1 MLKNYLKIAIR
12 NIRKH
17 KGYSFINVFGLA
29 VGICCCLLI
38 FLYVKDELTY
48 DRFHTNADRIYRIN
62 SEVDWF
68 GNKDVMGASN
78 LIEAKEYADRIPEIE
93 AFTRY
98 KSTALVIKKG
108 EEYVNQYGALFTDP
122 GTFEIFDY
130 KVLDGALE
138 GSLEGLNSIVI
149 SRSIAEKYFDRVN
162 VVGEELTIKLEGKLE
177 QFIIQAVFE
186 DFPINSSLKPDI
198 YFPLEKSQDY
208 NRFKASPGMA
218 WNSIG
223 NTSIL
228 MLKEGSDPTEVEK
241 KLREVRLELNP
252 EEGLWARDIISLL
265 EPLKSFHLNTA
276 VQGSSGISNASDPT
290 YSYILGGI
298 GLLILILA
306 CINFA
311 NLSVARSIPRA
322 KEIGLRKVLGAQRKQ
337 IALQFLGEAFYV
349 SVIAFVL
356 GLILAELLLPTFGR
370 LTNKTFHAGI
380 WNDTYL
386 IGACLAV
393 VAVSGLLAGSYPAFF
408 VSRFSVLKSLSGR
421 VKMNGRQY
429 LTKGLVLFQFAI
441 AAILVIGT
449 IGMNKQI
456 SFLLKTDLGYDD
468 KDLVS
473 MSIRG
478 SEKQA
483 NIITSELTKDP
494 NITKVS
500 LGGDFSS
507 ATSMGYG
514 EEEFFCVYSAID
526 TSFIDVMGLEL
537 LKGRNI
543 RPTEDYYVRGKDTLD
558 NLIVNQK
565 FLEKIKFDGDP
576 IGLLITSGG
585 EEDPSDA
592 YRIVGVVN
600 DFIYSSAKSG
610 VSPIALQAGSA
621 QKGNFNKI
629 NVKYRAGYAS
639 EIEGKLNEAW
649 KKADPYSPLN
659 FSFVEEQNRA
669 RYFEE
674 ERWRSIITSATII
687 AIIISC
693 LGLFG
698 MAHLSSQ
705 QRQKEIGVR
714 KVLGASVKELVL
726 MLNLSFTKLVA
737 ISAIIAIPAAYYFL
751 DDWLSNFAFRI
762 ELGILVFTIPTFITL
777 FIAVLTVSIQSY
789 RTANMNPIE
798 SLRDE

>member
-1 MLKNYLKIAIR
+1 M
-12 NIRKH
+12 
-17 KGYSFINVFGLA
+17 
-29 VGICCCLLI
+29 LI

-48 DRFHTNADRIYRIN
+48 DRFHTNVDRIYRIN
-62 SEVDWF
+62 SEIDWF
-68 GNKDVMGASN
+68 GNKDLMGASN
-78 LIEAKEYADRIPEIE
+78 LVEAKEYADRIPEVE

-108 EEYVNQYGALFTDP
+108 EEYVNQYGALFTDS
-122 GTFEIFDY
+122 GTFDIFDY
-130 KVLDGALE
+130 EVLDGALD
-138 GSLEGLNSIVI
+138 GALDDLNSIVI

-186 DFPINSSLKPDI
+186 DFPINSSLNPNI
-198 YFPLEKSQDY
+198 YFPLEKSNDFR
-208 NRFKASPGMA
+208 NLKPERA
-218 WNSIG
+218 WNNIG

-228 MLKEGSDPTEVEK
+228 MLRAGSDPLEVEK
-241 KLREVRLELNP
+241 KLREVRLQLNP
-252 EEGLWARDIISLL
+252 EEDSWARGIMSYL
-265 EPLKSFHLNTA
+265 EPLKSFHLNTE
-276 VQGSSGISNASDPT
+276 VQGSSGVSNASDPT

-356 GLILAELLLPTFGR
+356 GLILAELLLPTFGQ
-370 LTNKTFHAGI
+370 LTGKDFSSRI
-380 WNDTYL
+380 WNDAYL
-386 IGACLAV
+386 IGICLGV
-393 VAVSGLLAGSYPAFF
+393 VAFSGLMAGSYPAFF

-421 VKMNGRQY
+421 VKMSGRQY

-449 IGMNKQI
+449 IGMNQQI
-456 SFLLKTDLGYDD
+456 SFLLKTDLGYND

-483 NIITSELTKDP
+483 NIVTSELAKDP
-494 NITKVS
+494 NITKVA

-514 EEEFFCVYSAID
+514 EEEFFCVVSAID
-526 TSFIDVMGLEL
+526 TSFIDVLGLEL
-537 LKGRNI
+537 LQGRNI
-543 RPTEDYYVRGKDTLD
+543 KQTEDAYIRGQDTLT
-558 NLIVNQK
+558 NIVVNQK

-576 IGLLITSGG
+576 IGLYITSGG
-585 EEDPSDA
+585 DEEEDA

-610 VSPIALQAGSA
+610 VSPISFIAGSA
-621 QKGNFNKI
+621 EKGSFNKV
-629 NVKYRAGYAS
+629 NVKHSAGYAS
-639 EIEGKLNEAW
+639 EIEGKLTDAW
-649 KKADPYSPLN
+649 RKVDPYTPLS
-659 FSFVEEQNRA
+659 FSFVEEQNRES
-669 RYFEE
+669 YFDEK
-674 ERWRSIITSATII
+674 RWRSIITSATVI

-714 KVLGASVKELVL
+714 KVLGASVRELVF

-737 ISAIIAIPAAYYFL
+737 ISAIVAIPAAYYFL

-762 ELGILVFTIPTFITL
+762 DLGVLVFLIPTLITL

-789 RTANMNPIE
+789 RTANANPIN

>member
-48 DRFHTNADRIYRIN
+48 DRFHTNVDRIYRIN
-62 SEVDWF
+62 SEIDWF
-68 GNKDVMGASN
+68 GNKDLMGASN
-78 LIEAKEYADRIPEIE
+78 LVEAKEYADRIPEVE

-122 GTFEIFDY
+122 GTFDIFDY
-130 KVLDGALE
+130 EVLDGALD
-138 GSLEGLNSIVI
+138 GALDDLNSIVI

-186 DFPINSSLKPDI
+186 DFPINSSLNPNI
-198 YFPLEKSQDY
+198 YFPLEKSNDFR
-208 NRFKASPGMA
+208 NLKPERA
-218 WNSIG
+218 WNNIG

-228 MLKEGSDPTEVEK
+228 MLRAGSDPLEVEK
-241 KLREVRLELNP
+241 KLREVRLQLNP
-252 EEGLWARDIISLL
+252 EEDSWARGIMSYL
-265 EPLKSFHLNTA
+265 EPLKSFHLNTE
-276 VQGSSGISNASDPT
+276 VQGSSGVSNASDPT

-356 GLILAELLLPTFGR
+356 GLILAELLLPTFGQ
-370 LTNKTFHAGI
+370 LTGKDFSSRI

-386 IGACLAV
+386 IGICLGV
-393 VAVSGLLAGSYPAFF
+393 VAFSGLMAGSYPAFF

-421 VKMNGRQY
+421 VKMSGRQY

-449 IGMNKQI
+449 IGMNQQI
-456 SFLLKTDLGYDD
+456 SFLLKTDLGYND

-483 NIITSELTKDP
+483 NIVSSELAKDP
-494 NITKVS
+494 NITKVA

-514 EEEFFCVYSAID
+514 KEEFFCVVSAID
-526 TSFIDVMGLEL
+526 TSFIDVLGLEL
-537 LKGRNI
+537 LQGRNI
-543 RPTEDYYVRGKDTLD
+543 KQTEDAYIRGQDTLT
-558 NLIVNQK
+558 NIVVNQK

-576 IGLLITSGG
+576 IGLYITSGG
-585 EEDPSDA
+585 DEEEDA
-592 YRIVGVVN
+592 YHIVGVVN

-610 VSPIALQAGSA
+610 VSPIAFEAGSVE
-621 QKGNFNKI
+621 KGNFNRV
-629 NVKYRAGYAS
+629 NVRHSAGYAS
-639 EIEGKLNEAW
+639 EIEGKLTDAW
-649 KKADPYSPLN
+649 RKADPYTPLS

-669 RYFEE
+669 SYFDEK
-674 ERWRSIITSATII
+674 RWRSIITSATVI

-714 KVLGASVKELVL
+714 KVLGASVRELVF

-737 ISAIIAIPAAYYFL
+737 ISAIVAIPAAYYFL

-762 ELGILVFTIPTFITL
+762 DLGVLVFLIPTLITL

-789 RTANMNPIE
+789 RTANANPIN

>member
-48 DRFHTNADRIYRIN
+48 DRFHTNVDRIYRIN
-62 SEVDWF
+62 SEIDWF
-68 GNKDVMGASN
+68 GNKDLMGASN
-78 LIEAKEYADRIPEIE
+78 LVEAKEYADRIPEIE

-122 GTFEIFDY
+122 GTFDIFDY
-130 KVLDGALE
+130 EVLDGALD
-138 GSLEGLNSIVI
+138 GALDDLNSVVI
-149 SRSIAEKYFDRVN
+149 SRSIAEKYFDRVD

-186 DFPINSSLKPDI
+186 DFPINSSLNPSI
-198 YFPLEKSQDY
+198 YFPLEKSND
-208 NRFKASPGMA
+208 FKNMNPARA

-223 NTSIL
+223 NTSII
-228 MLKEGSDPTEVEK
+228 MLSAGSDPLEVEK
-241 KLREVRLELNP
+241 KLREVRLQLNP
-252 EEGLWARDIISLL
+252 EEDSWARGIMSYL
-265 EPLKSFHLNTA
+265 EPLKSFHLNTE
-276 VQGSSGISNASDPT
+276 VQGSSGIVNASDPR

-356 GLILAELLLPTFGR
+356 GLILAELLLPTFGQ
-370 LTNKTFHAGI
+370 LTGKDFSSRI

-386 IGACLAV
+386 IGICLGV
-393 VAVSGLLAGSYPAFF
+393 VAFSGLMAGSYPAFF

-421 VKMNGRQY
+421 VKMSGRQY

-449 IGMNKQI
+449 IGMNQQI
-456 SFLLKTDLGYDD
+456 SFLLKTDLGYND

-483 NIITSELTKDP
+483 NIVTSELAKDP
-494 NITKVS
+494 NITKVA

-514 EEEFFCVYSAID
+514 EEEFFCVVSAID
-526 TSFIDVMGLEL
+526 TSFVDVMGLEL
-537 LKGRNI
+537 LQGRNI
-543 RPTEDYYVRGKDTLD
+543 KQTEDTYVRGNDTLT
-558 NLIVNQK
+558 NIIVNEM
-565 FLEKIKFDGDP
+565 FLEKIKFEGDP
-576 IGLLITSGG
+576 IGLYITSGG
-585 EEDPSDA
+585 DEPKDA
-592 YRIVGVVN
+592 YHIVGVVN

-610 VSPIALQAGSA
+610 VSPIAFEAGSVE
-621 QKGNFNKI
+621 KGNFNRV
-629 NVKYRAGYAS
+629 NVRHNAGYAS
-639 EIEGKLNEAW
+639 EIEGQLSDAW
-649 KKADPYSPLN
+649 RKVDPYTPLS

-669 RYFEE
+669 SYFDEK
-674 ERWRSIITSATII
+674 RWRSIITSATVI

-714 KVLGASVKELVL
+714 KVLGASVRELVF

-737 ISAIIAIPAAYYFL
+737 ISAIVAIPAAYYFL

-762 ELGILVFTIPTFITL
+762 DLGVLVFLVPTLITL

-789 RTANMNPIE
+789 RTANANPIN

>member
-12 NIRKH
+12 NIQKH

-48 DRFHTNADRIYRIN
+48 DRFHTNVDRIYRIN
-62 SEVDWF
+62 SEIDWF
-68 GNKDVMGASN
+68 GNKDLMGASN
-78 LIEAKEYADRIPEIE
+78 LVEAKEYADRIPEIE
-93 AFTRY
+93 VFTRY
-98 KSTALVIKKG
+98 KGTALVIKKG
-108 EEYVNQYGALFTDP
+108 EEYVSQYGALFTDP

-130 KVLDGALE
+130 QVLDGSLDGALDN
-138 GSLEGLNSIVI
+138 LNSIVI
-149 SRSIAEKYFDRVN
+149 SRSIAEKYLGRVN

-177 QFIIQAVFE
+177 QFIVEAVFE
-186 DFPINSSLKPDI
+186 DFPINSSLNPNI
-198 YFPLEKSQDY
+198 YFPIEKSND
-208 NRFKASPGMA
+208 FKNMNPARA

-228 MLKEGSDPTEVEK
+228 MLKEGSDPKEVEK
-241 KLREVRLELNP
+241 KLREVRLQLNP
-252 EEGLWARDIISLL
+252 DEDSWASGIVSYL
-265 EPLKSFHLNTA
+265 EPLKNFHLNTA
-276 VQGSSGISNASDPT
+276 VQGSSGVANASDPT

-337 IALQFLGEAFYV
+337 IMLQFLGEAFYV
-349 SVIAFVL
+349 SLIAFVL
-356 GLILAELLLPTFGR
+356 GLILAEMLLPTFGQ
-370 LTNKTFHAGI
+370 LTNKTFTDGV

-386 IGACLAV
+386 ISACLVV

-408 VSRFSVLKSLSGR
+408 VSRFSVLKSLSGK
-421 VKMNGRQY
+421 VKMSGKQY

-449 IGMNKQI
+449 IGMNQQI

-468 KDLVS
+468 KDMVA
-473 MSIRG
+473 MNIRG

-483 NIITSELTKDP
+483 NIITSELKKDP
-494 NITKVS
+494 NIVNVS

-514 EEEFFCVYSAID
+514 EEEFFCMYSAID
-526 TSFIDVMGLEL
+526 TSFIDVMGLQL
-537 LKGRNI
+537 LQGRNI
-543 RPTEDYYVRGKDTLD
+543 NQNEDFYVRGEDTLS
-558 NLIVNQK
+558 NIIVNQK
-565 FLEKIKFDGDP
+565 FLEKIKYDGDP
-576 IGLLITSGG
+576 IGLYINSGG
-585 EEDPSDA
+585 DEPKDA

-600 DFIYSSAKSG
+600 DFIYTSAKNG

-621 QKGNFNKI
+621 EKGKFNKV
-629 NVKYRAGYAS
+629 NVKYSSGYAS
-639 EIEGKLNEAW
+639 EIENKLSEAW
-649 KKADPYSPLN
+649 KKVEPYSPLS

-669 RYFEE
+669 RYFDEK
-674 ERWRSIITSATII
+674 RWRSIITSATII

-693 LGLFG
+693 MGLFG

-714 KVLGASVKELVL
+714 KVLGASVRELVF

-737 ISAIIAIPAAYYFL
+737 ISAIIAIPAAYFFL

-762 ELGILVFTIPTFITL
+762 DLGLLVFVVPTFITL

-789 RTANMNPIE
+789 RTANANPVD
-798 SLRDE
+798 SLRNE

>member
-12 NIRKH
+12 NIQKH

-48 DRFHTNADRIYRIN
+48 DRFHTNVDRIYRIN
-62 SEVDWF
+62 SEIDWF
-68 GNKDVMGASN
+68 GNKDLMGASN
-78 LIEAKEYADRIPEIE
+78 LVEAKEYADRIPEIE
-93 AFTRY
+93 VFTRY
-98 KSTALVIKKG
+98 KGTALVIKKG
-108 EEYVNQYGALFTDP
+108 EEYVSQYGALFTDP

-130 KVLDGALE
+130 QVLD
-138 GSLEGLNSIVI
+138 GSLEGALDNLNSIVI
-149 SRSIAEKYFDRVN
+149 SRSIAEKYLDRVN
-162 VVGEELTIKLEGKLE
+162 VAGEELTIKLEGKLE
-177 QFIIQAVFE
+177 QFIVEAVFE
-186 DFPINSSLKPDI
+186 DFPINSSLNPNI
-198 YFPLEKSQDY
+198 YFPIEKSND
-208 NRFKASPGMA
+208 FKNMNPARA
-218 WNSIG
+218 WNSVG

-228 MLKEGSDPTEVEK
+228 MLKEGSDPKEVEK
-241 KLREVRLELNP
+241 KLREVRLQLNP
-252 EEGLWARDIISLL
+252 DEDSWASGIVSYL

-276 VQGSSGISNASDPT
+276 VQGSSGVANASDPT

-337 IALQFLGEAFYV
+337 IMLQFLGEAFYV
-349 SVIAFVL
+349 SLIAFVL
-356 GLILAELLLPTFGR
+356 GLILAEMLLPTFGQ
-370 LTNKTFHAGI
+370 LTNKTFIDGV

-386 IGACLAV
+386 ISACLVV

-408 VSRFSVLKSLSGR
+408 VSRFSVLKSLSGK
-421 VKMNGRQY
+421 VKMSGKQY

-449 IGMNKQI
+449 IGMNQQI

-468 KDLVS
+468 KDMVALN
-473 MSIRG
+473 IRG

-483 NIITSELTKDP
+483 NIITSELKKDP
-494 NITKVS
+494 NIVNVS

-514 EEEFFCVYSAID
+514 EEEFFCMYSAID
-526 TSFIDVMGLEL
+526 TSFIDVMGLQL
-537 LKGRNI
+537 LQGRNI
-543 RPTEDYYVRGKDTLD
+543 NQNEDLYVRGEDTLS
-558 NLIVNQK
+558 NIVVNQK
-565 FLEKIKFDGDP
+565 FLEKIKYDGDP
-576 IGLLITSGG
+576 IGLFITSGG
-585 EEDPSDA
+585 DEPKDA

-600 DFIYSSAKSG
+600 DFIYTSAKNG

-621 QKGNFNKI
+621 EKGKFNKV
-629 NVKYRAGYAS
+629 NVKYSSGYAS
-639 EIEGKLNEAW
+639 EIESKLSEAW
-649 KKADPYSPLN
+649 KKVESYSPLS

-674 ERWRSIITSATII
+674 KRWRSIITSATII

-714 KVLGASVKELVL
+714 KVLGASVRELVF

-737 ISAIIAIPAAYYFL
+737 ISAIIAIPAAYFFL

-762 ELGILVFTIPTFITL
+762 DLGVLVFVVPTFITL

-789 RTANMNPIE
+789 RTANANPVD
-798 SLRDE
+798 SLRNE

>member
-1 MLKNYLKIAIR
+1 MLINYLKIAVR
-12 NIRKH
+12 NLVKH
-17 KGYSFINVFGLA
+17 KGYSFINVTGLA
-29 VGICCCLLI
+29 VGIACCLLI
-38 FLYVKDELTY
+38 FMYVKDELTY
-48 DRFHTNADRIYRIN
+48 DRFHTNADRIFRIN
-62 SEVDWF
+62 SEIDWF
-68 GNKDVMGASN
+68 GNKDIMGASN
-78 LIEAKEYADRIPEIE
+78 LVEAQEYADRIPEIE

-122 GTFEIFDY
+122 GTFKIFDY
-130 KVLDGALE
+130 QVLDGALD
-138 GSLEGLNSIVI
+138 GALDNLNSIVI
-149 SRSIAEKYFDRVN
+149 SRSIAEKYFDRVK
-162 VVGEELTIKLEGKLE
+162 VAGEELTIKLEGKLE
-177 QFIIQAVFE
+177 QFVIQAIFE
-186 DFPINSSLKPDI
+186 DFPTNSSLKPDI
-198 YFPLEKSQDY
+198 YFPLEKSNDFR
-208 NRFKASPGMA
+208 NLKPERA
-218 WNSIG
+218 WNNIG

-228 MLKEGSDPTEVEK
+228 LLSAGSDPSEVEK
-241 KLREVRLELNP
+241 KLREVRLQMNP
-252 EEGLWARDIISLL
+252 EEDSWARDIVSYL
-265 EPLKSFHLNTA
+265 EPLKSFHLNTE
-276 VQGSSGISNASDPT
+276 VQGSSGISDASDPT

-349 SVIAFVL
+349 SIIAFVL
-356 GLILAELLLPTFGR
+356 GLILAELLLPTFGQ
-370 LTNKTFHAGI
+370 LTDKSFSAGV

-386 IGACLAV
+386 IVACLIV
-393 VAVSGLLAGSYPAFF
+393 VSVSGLLAGSYPAFF

-449 IGMNKQI
+449 IGMNQQI
-456 SFLLKTDLGYDD
+456 SFLLRTDLGYND
-468 KDLVS
+468 KDLAT
-473 MSIRG
+473 MRIRG
-478 SEKQA
+478 SEKQG
-483 NIITSELTKDP
+483 NIVLSELSKDP
-494 NITKVS
+494 NITKLS
-500 LGGDFSS
+500 LSGDFSS

-514 EEEFFCVYSAID
+514 EEEFFCTYTSID
-526 TSFIDVMGLEL
+526 TGNINIMGLKL
-537 LKGRNI
+537 LQGRNLKH
-543 RPTEDYYVRGKDTLD
+543 TEDIYVRGEDTLS
-558 NLIVNQK
+558 NIIVNEK
-565 FLEKIKFDGDP
+565 FIEKIKFEGDP

-585 EEDPSDA
+585 DESKAA

-600 DFIYSSAKSG
+600 DFIYASAKSG
-610 VSPIALQAGSA
+610 ISPMALEAGSA
-621 QKGNFNKI
+621 EKGDFNGV

-639 EIEGKLNEAW
+639 EIESKLNSAW
-649 KKADPYSPLN
+649 KKVDPYSPLN

-669 RYFEE
+669 SYFEE
-674 ERWRSIITSATII
+674 KRWRSIITSATII

-737 ISAIIAIPAAYYFL
+737 ISAIIAIPVAYYFL

-762 ELGILVFTIPTFITL
+762 DLGVMVFLIPSLITL
-777 FIAVLTVSIQSY
+777 FIALLTISIQSY
-789 RTANMNPIE
+789 RTANTNPVD

>member
-12 NIRKH
+12 NIQKH

-48 DRFHTNADRIYRIN
+48 DRFHTNVDRIYRIN
-62 SEVDWF
+62 SEIDWF
-68 GNKDVMGASN
+68 GNKDLMGASN
-78 LIEAKEYADRIPEIE
+78 LVEAKEYADRIPEIE
-93 AFTRY
+93 VFTRY
-98 KSTALVIKKG
+98 KGTALVIKKG
-108 EEYVNQYGALFTDP
+108 EEYVSQYGALFTDP

-130 KVLDGALE
+130 QVLDGSLDGALDN
-138 GSLEGLNSIVI
+138 LNSIVI
-149 SRSIAEKYFDRVN
+149 SRSIAEKYLDRVN
-162 VVGEELTIKLEGKLE
+162 VAGEELTIKLEGKLE
-177 QFIIQAVFE
+177 QFIVEAVFE
-186 DFPINSSLKPDI
+186 DFPINSSLNPNI
-198 YFPLEKSQDY
+198 YFPLEKSND
-208 NRFKASPGMA
+208 FKNMNPARA

-228 MLKEGSDPTEVEK
+228 MLKEGSDPKEVEK
-241 KLREVRLELNP
+241 KLREVRLQLNP
-252 EEGLWARDIISLL
+252 DEDSWASGIVSYL
-265 EPLKSFHLNTA
+265 EPLKNFHLNTA
-276 VQGSSGISNASDPT
+276 VQGSSGVANASDPT

-322 KEIGLRKVLGAQRKQ
+322 KEIGLRKVLGAHRKQ
-337 IALQFLGEAFYV
+337 IMLQFLGEAFYV
-349 SVIAFVL
+349 SLIAFVL
-356 GLILAELLLPTFGR
+356 GLILAEMLLPTFGQ
-370 LTNKTFHAGI
+370 LTNKTFTDGV

-386 IGACLAV
+386 ISACLVV

-408 VSRFSVLKSLSGR
+408 VSRFSVLKSLSGK
-421 VKMNGRQY
+421 VKMSGKQY

-449 IGMNKQI
+449 IGMNQQI

-468 KDLVS
+468 KDMVA
-473 MSIRG
+473 MNIRG

-483 NIITSELTKDP
+483 NIITSELKKDP
-494 NITKVS
+494 NIVNVS

-514 EEEFFCVYSAID
+514 EEEFFCMYSAID
-526 TSFIDVMGLEL
+526 TSFIDVMGLQL
-537 LKGRNI
+537 LQGRNI
-543 RPTEDYYVRGKDTLD
+543 NQNEDLYVRGEDTLS
-558 NLIVNQK
+558 NIVVNQK
-565 FLEKIKFDGDP
+565 FLEKIKYNGDP
-576 IGLLITSGG
+576 IGLFITSGG
-585 EEDPSDA
+585 DEPKDA

-600 DFIYSSAKSG
+600 DFIYTSAKNG

-621 QKGNFNKI
+621 DKGKFNKV
-629 NVKYRAGYAS
+629 NVKYSSGYAS
-639 EIEGKLNEAW
+639 EIESKLSEAW
-649 KKADPYSPLN
+649 KKVEPYSPLS

-674 ERWRSIITSATII
+674 KRWRSIITSATII

-714 KVLGASVKELVL
+714 KVLGASVRELVF

-737 ISAIIAIPAAYYFL
+737 ISAIIAIPAAYFFL

-762 ELGILVFTIPTFITL
+762 DLGLLVFVVPTFITL

-789 RTANMNPIE
+789 RTANANPVD
-798 SLRDE
+798 SLRNE

>member
-12 NIRKH
+12 NIQKH

-48 DRFHTNADRIYRIN
+48 DRFHTNVDRIYRIN
-62 SEVDWF
+62 SEIDWS
-68 GNKDVMGASN
+68 GQKDLMGASN
-78 LIEAKEYADRIPEIE
+78 LVEAKEYAERIPEVE

-122 GTFEIFDY
+122 GTFDIFDY
-130 KVLDGALE
+130 EVLDGALD
-138 GSLEGLNSIVI
+138 GALDDLNSIVI

-186 DFPINSSLKPDI
+186 DFPINSSLNPNI
-198 YFPLEKSQDY
+198 YFPLEKSNDFR
-208 NRFKASPGMA
+208 NLKPERA
-218 WNSIG
+218 WNNIG

-228 MLKEGSDPTEVEK
+228 MLRAGSDPLEVEK
-241 KLREVRLELNP
+241 KLREVRLQLNP
-252 EEGLWARDIISLL
+252 EEDSWARGIMSYL
-265 EPLKSFHLNTA
+265 EPLKSFHLNTE
-276 VQGSSGISNASDPT
+276 VQGSSGVSNASDPT

-356 GLILAELLLPTFGR
+356 GLILAELLLPTFGQ
-370 LTNKTFHAGI
+370 LTGKDFSSRI
-380 WNDTYL
+380 WNDAYL
-386 IGACLAV
+386 IGICLGV
-393 VAVSGLLAGSYPAFF
+393 VAFSGLMAGSYPAFF

-421 VKMNGRQY
+421 VKMSGRQY

-449 IGMNKQI
+449 IGMNQQI
-456 SFLLKTDLGYDD
+456 SFLLKTDLGYND

-483 NIITSELTKDP
+483 NIVTSELAKDP
-494 NITKVS
+494 NITKVA

-514 EEEFFCVYSAID
+514 KEDFFCVYSAID
-526 TSFIDVMGLEL
+526 TSYIDVMGLEL
-537 LKGRNI
+537 LQGRNI
-543 RPTEDYYVRGKDTLD
+543 KPTQDYYVRGKDTL
-558 NLIVNQK
+558 NNIIVNQK

-585 EEDPSDA
+585 DDDPSDA

-610 VSPIALQAGSA
+610 VSPIALEVGSVE
-621 QKGNFNKI
+621 KGHFNRV
-629 NVKYRAGYAS
+629 NVKYREGYAS
-639 EIEGKLNEAW
+639 EIEGKLTDAW
-649 KKADPYSPLN
+649 RKVDPYTPLS
-659 FSFVEEQNRA
+659 FSFVEEQNRES
-669 RYFEE
+669 YFNEK
-674 ERWRSIITSATII
+674 RWRSIITSATVI

-714 KVLGASVKELVL
+714 KVLGASVRELVF

-737 ISAIIAIPAAYYFL
+737 VSAIVAIPAAYYFL

-762 ELGILVFTIPTFITL
+762 DLGVLVFLIPTLITL

-789 RTANMNPIE
+789 RTANANPIN

>member
-12 NIRKH
+12 NIQKH

-48 DRFHTNADRIYRIN
+48 DRFHTNVDRIYRIN
-62 SEVDWF
+62 SEIDWF
-68 GNKDVMGASN
+68 GNKDLMGASN
-78 LIEAKEYADRIPEIE
+78 LVEAKEYADRIPEIE
-93 AFTRY
+93 VFTRY
-98 KSTALVIKKG
+98 KGTALVIKKG
-108 EEYVNQYGALFTDP
+108 EEYVSQYGALFTDP

-130 KVLDGALE
+130 QVLD
-138 GSLEGLNSIVI
+138 GSLEGALDNLNSIVI
-149 SRSIAEKYFDRVN
+149 SRSIAEKYLDRVN
-162 VVGEELTIKLEGKLE
+162 VAGEELTIKLEGKLE
-177 QFIIQAVFE
+177 QFIVEAVFE
-186 DFPINSSLKPDI
+186 DFPINSSLNPNI
-198 YFPLEKSQDY
+198 YFPLEKSND
-208 NRFKASPGMA
+208 FKNMNPARA

-228 MLKEGSDPTEVEK
+228 MLKEGSDPKEVEK
-241 KLREVRLELNP
+241 KLREVRLQLNP
-252 EEGLWARDIISLL
+252 DEDSWASGIVSYL
-265 EPLKSFHLNTA
+265 EPLKNFHLNTA
-276 VQGSSGISNASDPT
+276 VQGSSGVANASDPT

-337 IALQFLGEAFYV
+337 IMLQFLGEAFYV
-349 SVIAFVL
+349 SLIAFVL
-356 GLILAELLLPTFGR
+356 GLILAEMLLPTFGQ
-370 LTNKTFHAGI
+370 LTNKTFTDGV

-386 IGACLAV
+386 ISACLVV

-408 VSRFSVLKSLSGR
+408 VSRFSVLKSLSGK
-421 VKMNGRQY
+421 VKMSGKQY

-449 IGMNKQI
+449 IGMNQQI

-468 KDLVS
+468 KDMVALN
-473 MSIRG
+473 IRG

-483 NIITSELTKDP
+483 NIITSELKKDP
-494 NITKVS
+494 NIVNVS

-514 EEEFFCVYSAID
+514 EEEFFCMYSAID
-526 TSFIDVMGLEL
+526 TSFIDVMGLQL
-537 LKGRNI
+537 LQGRNI
-543 RPTEDYYVRGKDTLD
+543 NQNEDLYVRGEDTLS
-558 NLIVNQK
+558 NIIVNQK
-565 FLEKIKFDGDP
+565 FLEKIKYDGDP
-576 IGLLITSGG
+576 IGLFITSGG
-585 EEDPSDA
+585 DEPKDA

-600 DFIYSSAKSG
+600 DFIYTSAKNG

-621 QKGNFNKI
+621 EKGKFNKV
-629 NVKYRAGYAS
+629 NVKYSSGYAS
-639 EIEGKLNEAW
+639 EIENKLSDAW
-649 KKADPYSPLN
+649 KKVEPYSPLS

-674 ERWRSIITSATII
+674 KRWRSIITSATII

-714 KVLGASVKELVL
+714 KVLGASVRELVF

-737 ISAIIAIPAAYYFL
+737 ISAIIAIPAAYFFL

-762 ELGILVFTIPTFITL
+762 DLGLLVFVVPTFITL

-789 RTANMNPIE
+789 RTANANPVD
-798 SLRDE
+798 SLRNE